1 MYLKGIDV
9 PVINLTSKTVKL
21 LGMNG
26 LKGGVTINTFDL
38 PSNDEVGGIHLT
50 LDTTVKNVRLQL
62 FYIQNI

>member
-1 MYLKGIDV
+1 M
-9 PVINLTSKTVKL
+9 TSKTVKL